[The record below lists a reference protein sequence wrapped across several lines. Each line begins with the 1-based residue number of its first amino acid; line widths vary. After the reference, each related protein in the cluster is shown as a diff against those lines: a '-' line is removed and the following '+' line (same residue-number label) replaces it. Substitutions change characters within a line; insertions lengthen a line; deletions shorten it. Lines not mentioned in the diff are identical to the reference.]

1 MFQGEESEDGDE
13 DEVQDIEQELGVDGH
28 FDGDEVIKNV
38 QGDPTDGD
46 ETGRPCVER
55 WKANADDSKKGM
67 FSCFEESGLFVA
79 VCRHGALI
87 RCCDM
92 VSSGEL

>member
-1 MFQGEESEDGDE
+1 MDVDFELGGNIE
-13 DEVQDIEQELGVDGH
+13 DEIV
-28 FDGDEVIKNV
+28 KNV

-46 ETGRPCVER
+46 NPERQCVER

-79 VCRHGALI
+79 VCRHGLLI
-87 RCCDM
+87 QCCDM
-92 VSSGEL
+92 VESGEL